1 MNMQAGALYHVTTRG
16 NAQQDIYLDDEDR
29 EQFLAVL
36 AQYLTFYNQ
45 VRPHRVL
52 KGRTPEDLYDM
63 PIRHV
68 ATSASFARYHL

>member
-45 VRPHRVL
+45 VRPHRAL
-52 KGRTPEDLYDM
+52 EGHTPEDIYNL
-63 PIRHV
+63 PTRHV